1 MDDLGVPPFMESS
14 TDCFPEVSVN
24 VFNTMDTIL
33 KSSSDF
39 RDKAKP
45 GRFLWTRSSCAHNDE
60 TAYSSP
66 FVRCSR
72 RLVRIK
78 IEYDI
83 VIYWYRVFSESS
95 DGASRRILDQ
105 SLSQP
110 HTAACLPCLPGFWKP
125 KICSENM
132 SAQRLIFASWWDF
145 HFPGNVC
152 SQAVTQTDWPLFHQ
166 FQKKL
171 DKSWNNHSRYCIG
184 LFENCSPPN
193 HPESHGFFMFVA
205 TFTLN
210 NLKSVI

>member
-1 MDDLGVPPFMESS
+1 MDDLGVPPFMESP

-83 VIYWYRVFSESS
+83 I
-95 DGASRRILDQ
+95 
-105 SLSQP
+105 
-110 HTAACLPCLPGFWKP
+110 
-125 KICSENM
+125 ICS
-132 SAQRLIFASWWDF
+132 
-145 HFPGNVC
+145 
-152 SQAVTQTDWPLFHQ
+152 
-166 FQKKL
+166 
-171 DKSWNNHSRYCIG
+171 
-184 LFENCSPPN
+184 
-193 HPESHGFFMFVA
+193 
-205 TFTLN
+205 
-210 NLKSVI
+210 